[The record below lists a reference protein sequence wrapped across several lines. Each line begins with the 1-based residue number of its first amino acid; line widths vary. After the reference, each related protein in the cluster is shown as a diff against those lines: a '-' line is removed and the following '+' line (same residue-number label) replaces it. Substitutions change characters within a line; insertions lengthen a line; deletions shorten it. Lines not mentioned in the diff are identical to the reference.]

1 MPLIER
7 STGVGYEELAFNV
20 HFFFCLHLLSTERC
34 MKTSKGQALQYDD
47 QNIWGRK
54 FDLKECKMVDSQE
67 KPTDRIRKVYVLRND
82 QS

>member
-1 MPLIER
+1 
-7 STGVGYEELAFNV
+7 
-20 HFFFCLHLLSTERC
+20 
-34 MKTSKGQALQYDD
+34 MKTSKSQALQYDD